1 MRTVVP
7 RRRSA
12 LHPLMRRLTRSG
24 PRLLVRDG
32 VGPPPGAMLSVHGLR
47 KAFGG
52 LIAVR
57 DLSFDIPAGGITG
70 LIGPN
75 GSGKTTV
82 LNLITGELPPD
93 AGSIV
98 FQGNE
103 VLGVRLTE
111 ICRARIA
118 RTFQLVRI
126 LPGMT
131 TRENV
136 MLGGMFGSD
145 PTGPAAAL
153 SDADALLDRVGLAD
167 RAHLIGSQL
176 TYIDQK
182 RVELARAL
190 ATRPQLL
197 LLDEWLAGLNPT
209 ELKIGIDLI
218 RRIQREGIT
227 VLMVEHVMEAIRALC
242 GHVVVMNA
250 GMKIAE
256 GTAAEVLSDP
266 KVTAGLS
273 WRRRCCGLSTS
284 ASPTANMRRCT
295 TSPSISRQA
304 APRRFSA
311 PMAPARARF

>member
-1 MRTVVP
+1 
-7 RRRSA
+7 
-12 LHPLMRRLTRSG
+12 
-24 PRLLVRDG
+24 
-32 VGPPPGAMLSVHGLR
+32 MLNVDGLR

-57 DLSFDIPAGGITG
+57 DLSFDIPAGGVTG

-82 LNLITGELPPD
+82 LNLITGELRPE

-98 FQGNE
+98 LQGDE
-103 VLGVRLTE
+103 IIGVRSFE
-111 ICRARIA
+111 ICRAGIA
-118 RTFQLVRI
+118 RTFQLVRV

-136 MLGGMFGSD
+136 MLGRMFGSD

-153 SDADALLDRVGLAD
+153 SEADVLLDRVGVAD
-167 RAHLIGSQL
+167 RAQLIGSQL

-218 RRIQREGIT
+218 RQIQREGIT

-242 GHVVVMNA
+242 GRVIVMNA

-266 KVTAGLS
+266 KVTRVYLGDED
-273 WRRRCCGLSTS
+273 
-284 ASPTANMRRCT
+284 
-295 TSPSISRQA
+295 A
-304 APRRFSA
+304 AA
-311 PMAPARARF
+311 